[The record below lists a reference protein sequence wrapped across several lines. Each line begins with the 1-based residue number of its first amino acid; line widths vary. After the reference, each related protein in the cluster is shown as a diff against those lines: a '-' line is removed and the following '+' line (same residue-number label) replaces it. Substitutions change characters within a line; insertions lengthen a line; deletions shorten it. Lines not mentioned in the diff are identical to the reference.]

1 MKRKYAF
8 LALALV
14 LIILGAMLSNAIDT
28 DFGAIKTERICLVDD
43 DGYTVTAALFVP
55 KNATAA
61 NPAPAMIICPGGDC
75 ASDIGMP
82 WANELA
88 RRGYV
93 VALADYTGSGDTEAN
108 PNAQYWTAN
117 GAMELDTLYDFL
129 EGCAFVDA
137 EKIGCGGHSMGS
149 LYSYRL
155 STKRNVKLV
164 ISDVVYSDA
173 MPTHDFDFVQITATN
188 DEGIMARL
196 NEFED
201 IYFDPFMTQLFG
213 VEKLEPNVVVGEWG
227 KNARVFYQLNQTH
240 QDDMISGQFISLMVQ
255 STMNSMPAPN
265 PIDASNMTYGWKIV
279 GLGIAIIGVAMMLF
293 SLAGILLDSDLFSS
307 LKLAAPEQAPGF
319 EPKSKKWWLFAV
331 IYTLI
336 PVAFFFP
343 GTGIGNKMAS
353 NSLFQLGT
361 TPNGYMVWTLLAAAG
376 MLVYFLAYHFLHGK
390 KNGGSVSSY
399 GFATS
404 DDGKLKLCYVLKSA
418 VLSLILF
425 LAGYFV
431 ILMLYRYAK
440 TDLHIW
446 TSSLRPL
453 NAARSATMPWYFL
466 AMVPYFAMVMLAG
479 NSLKVKGDIN
489 TVGGMVKNVIS
500 STLIALVGM
509 TVLLAIHE
517 VVLRVGGKPM
527 ITLNFAHFYLDLLTN
542 TLPTFS
548 IASALCIY
556 IRKKTNSFYAGILI
570 GAAIVAYSM
579 VSSNC
584 IAMIIS

>member
-1 MKRKYAF
+1 MKRKYTF

-28 DFGAIKTERICLVDD
+28 DFGNIKTERICLVDD

-55 KNATAA
+55 NTATAD

-93 VALADYTGSGDTEAN
+93 VVLADYTGSGDTEAN

-129 EGCAFVDA
+129 AGCAFVNA
-137 EKIGCGGHSMGS
+137 EQIGCGGHSMGS

-155 STKRNVKLV
+155 STKRDVSLV
-164 ISDVVYSDA
+164 ISDVVYSDV
-173 MPTHDFDFVQITATN
+173 MPTYDFDFVQITATH

-196 NEFED
+196 EKFED
-201 IYFDPFMTQLFG
+201 IYYDPFMTELFG

-227 KNARVFYQLNQTH
+227 KNARVFYELNQTH

-279 GLGIAIIGVAMMLF
+279 GLGIAIIGVAMLLF
-293 SLAGILLDSDLFSS
+293 SLAGILLDSDLFCS
-307 LKLAAPEQAPGF
+307 LKLAAPEQTPGF
-319 EPKSKKWWLFAV
+319 APKSKMWWLCAV

-361 TPNGYMVWTLLAAAG
+361 TPNGYVVWTLLAAVG
-376 MLVYFLAYHFLHGK
+376 MLVFFLAYHFLHGK
-390 KNGGSVSSY
+390 KNGGNLLSY

-404 DDGKLKLCYVLKSA
+404 DSGKFSIGYLVKSA
-418 VLSLILF
+418 VFSLILF
-425 LAGYFV
+425 LVGYYV
-431 ILMLYRYAK
+431 ILLLYRYAK

-466 AMVPYFAMVMLAG
+466 AMVPYFALVMLAG
-479 NSLKVKGDIN
+479 NSLKIKGDIN
-489 TVGGMVKNVIS
+489 TVGGMVKNVICS
-500 STLIALVGM
+500 SLVALVGM
-509 TVLLAIHE
+509 IVLLAIHE
-517 VVLRVGGKPM
+517 IVLRVGTRPM
-527 ITLNFAHFYLDLLTN
+527 ITVNFAHFYLDLLTN
-542 TLPTFS
+542 TLPTFG